1 MTLEIF
7 SMPKYQDIYPS
18 SALIRS
24 VDLVRPTAAELLTL
38 EYFEAEPA
46 SMPTDRYEQHH
57 IILNLRDEPHRLE
70 NWRDGEHRDFTYHKN
85 EIIVTPAG
93 VESGWRWHVKSQCI
107 IITLDPAKFEKF
119 AQTELGIL
127 LSSQQLKNLP
137 QFLDKDITQSGIQLL
152 EALQC
157 ELGSQ
162 VMFESFARVF
172 LTKLILKYGLPE
184 EEYEFSKSFTAQH
197 YKQVLNYII
206 VNYGKNILLEDMAN
220 QASLSSSHFSRL
232 FKQTIGQSPYQFLMA
247 YRVEQA
253 KKMLDNPYTL
263 MVDIAFSCGFSD
275 QAHFSRVFK
284 KIEGLTPKQY
294 RKK

>member
-1 MTLEIF
+1 
-7 SMPKYQDIYPS
+7 MPKYQDIYPS
-18 SALIRS
+18 APLVQS
-24 VDLVRPTAAELLTL
+24 VDLVRPSASALLTL

-46 SMPTDRYEQHH
+46 SMPINKYDQHH
-57 IILNLRDEPHRLE
+57 IILNLREEPHRLE

-93 VESGWRWHVKSQCI
+93 VESGWRWHVKTKCI
-107 IITLDPAKFEKF
+107 IITLAPAEFEKF

-127 LSSQQLKNLP
+127 LNERQLKDLP
-137 QFLDKDITQSGIQLL
+137 QFLDEDITQSGIQLL
-152 EALQC
+152 EALHSD
-157 ELGSQ
+157 LGSQ
-162 VMFESFARVF
+162 VMFESLARVF

-197 YKQVLNYII
+197 YKQVLDYVAANYS
-206 VNYGKNILLEDMAN
+206 KNILLEDLSA
-220 QASLSSSHFSRL
+220 QAGLSPSHFSRL

-253 KKMLDNPYTL
+253 KRMLDKPNLL
-263 MVDIAFSCGFSD
+263 MIDIAFSCGFSD

-284 KIEGLTPKQY
+284 KIAGVTPKQY
-294 RKK
+294 RRASKG

>member
-1 MTLEIF
+1 
-7 SMPKYQDIYPS
+7 MPKYQDIYPS
-18 SALIRS
+18 EPLIQS
-24 VDLVRPTAAELLTL
+24 LDLVRPMAADLLTL

-46 SMPTDRYEQHH
+46 SMPTDKYHQHH
-57 IILNLRDEPHRLE
+57 IILNLREESHRLE
-70 NWRDGEHRDFTYHKN
+70 NCRDGEHRDFLYHQN

-93 VESGWRWHVKSQCI
+93 VESGWKWHVKTKCI
-107 IITLDPAKFEKF
+107 IITLDPVKFEKF

-127 LSSQQLKNLP
+127 LSTQQLRDLP
-137 QFLDKDITQSGIQLL
+137 QFLDEDITQSGIQLL

-172 LTKLILKYGLPE
+172 LTKLILKYGLQD
-184 EEYEFSKSFTAQH
+184 EEYNFSKSFTAQH
-197 YKQVLNYII
+197 YKQVLDYVA
-206 VNYGKNILLEDMAN
+206 VNYGRNILLEDMAE
-220 QASLSSSHFSRL
+220 QADLSSSHFSRL
-232 FKQTIGQSPYQFLMA
+232 FKQTIGQSPYQFLIA

-253 KKMLDNPYTL
+253 KKMLNNPNAL
-263 MVDIAFSCGFSD
+263 MVDIAFACGFAD

-294 RKK
+294 RRR